1 MLNNIVDKILAFF
14 KPNKNTKKIA
24 IVLTSVMFIWSGVNK
39 VNNFEKKISTLVK
52 KTGWPEW
59 FSTLGMILV
68 ILLEIIGFIILI
80 DYFVES
86 NVLTPILS
94 NIIDKKKLTNIILLS
109 VILFIALVTVIY
121 HPPEAGKMIPFLNNL
136 SLFGLFLYLYA
147 DNY

>member
-1 MLNNIVDKILAFF
+1 MLNNISDKILSFF
-14 KPNKNTKKIA
+14 KPNKNTKKLA
-24 IVLTSVMFIWSGVNK
+24 IILTSIMFIQSGINK
-39 VNNFEKKISTLVK
+39 ENNFGKKVSTLVN

-80 DYFVES
+80 DYFCET
-86 NVLTPILS
+86 NVLTPVLS
-94 NIIDKKKLTNIILLS
+94 KIIDMKKLANLILLS

>member
-1 MLNNIVDKILAFF
+1 
-14 KPNKNTKKIA
+14 
-24 IVLTSVMFIWSGVNK
+24 
-39 VNNFEKKISTLVK
+39 
-52 KTGWPEW
+52 
-59 FSTLGMILV
+59 MILV

>member
-1 MLNNIVDKILAFF
+1 MLNNIADKILAFF

-59 FSTLGMILV
+59 FSILGMILV

>member
-1 MLNNIVDKILAFF
+1 MLNNIADKILSFF
-14 KPNKNTKKIA
+14 KPNKNTKKLA
-24 IVLTSVMFIWSGVNK
+24 IILTSVMFIWSGINK
-39 VNNFEKKISTLVK
+39 VNNFGKKVSTLVN

-68 ILLEIIGFIILI
+68 IILELIGFIILT
-80 DYFVES
+80 DYFCET
-86 NVLTPILS
+86 NVLTPVLS
-94 NIIDKKKLTNIILLS
+94 KIIDVKKLANLILLS

-147 DNY
+147 DSY

>member
-24 IVLTSVMFIWSGVNK
+24 IVLTSAMFIWSGVNK

>member
-1 MLNNIVDKILAFF
+1 MLNNIADKILSLF
-14 KPNKNTKKIA
+14 KPNKNTKKLA
-24 IVLTSVMFIWSGVNK
+24 IILTSVMFIWSGINK
-39 VNNFEKKISTLVK
+39 VNNFGKKVSTLVN

-80 DYFVES
+80 DYFCET

-94 NIIDKKKLTNIILLS
+94 KIIDMKKLANLILLS